1 MHVGHCM
8 CARRQ
13 TLHAHT
19 HACVRACTHG
29 CTSATASH
37 TCMHGR
43 HDARFW
49 HACRPF
55 MARMHVSMHAHI
67 HMLACS
73 NTCANTLAFI
83 HTHSRTHTTN
93 TQTTQMPLTHSSNIG
108 LAGYSPT
115 CLQSTR
121 SNALCVLEA
130 TLETRALI
138 VGGFCSS
145 SSSSVR
151 SWTSY

>member
-37 TCMHGR
+37 TRMHGG

-83 HTHSRTHTTN
+83 HTHTHHKHSNN
-93 TQTTQMPLTHSSNIG
+93 TDAVNTLLQYWPCRLLPHLPAIHEVKRAMRFRGNTG
-108 LAGYSPT
+108 DT
-115 CLQSTR
+115 CLNCR
-121 SNALCVLEA
+121 WVLLLLLFEREV
-130 TLETRALI
+130 LDFILR
-138 VGGFCSS
+138 
-145 SSSSVR
+145 
-151 SWTSY
+151 